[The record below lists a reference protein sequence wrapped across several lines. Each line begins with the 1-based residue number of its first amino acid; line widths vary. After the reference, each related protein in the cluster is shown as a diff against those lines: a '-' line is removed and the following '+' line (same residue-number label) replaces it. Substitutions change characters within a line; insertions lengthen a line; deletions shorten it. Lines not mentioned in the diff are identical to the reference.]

1 MRQSFEKHIQTVVAI
16 VIAGLIGWAG
26 LSLQDVHKSIAS
38 MTVQIAT
45 LQAEVTT
52 LREISQGQYTQ
63 AEASKDWGRYYQDMK
78 EVRARIRAL
87 EQSR

>member
-1 MRQSFEKHIQTVVAI
+1 MRDTVEKHIQTVV
-16 VIAGLIGWAG
+16 VIITAGLIAWAG
-26 LSLQDVHKSIAS
+26 MSLQEVHKSIAS
-38 MTVQIAT
+38 MTVQIST
-45 LQAEVTT
+45 LQSEVTT

-78 EVRARIRAL
+78 EVRERIRAL